1 MMGKPISKKVAQRL
15 RRSAKAIESSA
26 AAHQSTSKAK
36 VAGYAGAAI
45 AGAAGVAAAVRYM
58 RNGAPV
64 DEVKPGGTTL
74 HVQHDG
80 KGWALVS
87 EGEDDP
93 LDTFHTKKKAVSAG
107 REAAANSA
115 PSALI
120 IHRADG
126 SEEES
131 HRYQPA

>member
-1 MMGKPISKKVAQRL
+1 MGKPISKKVAQRL

-26 AAHQSTSKAK
+26 AAEQGTSKTKA
-36 VAGYAGAAI
+36 AGIAGAAI

-64 DEVKPGGTTL
+64 EEVIPGPTTL
-74 HVQHDG
+74 HVQHNG
-80 KGWALVS
+80 EGWVLVS
-87 EGEDDP
+87 EGEDEP
-93 LDTFHTKKKAVSAG
+93 VDTFLTKKKAVSAG
-107 REAAANSA
+107 REVAQNSA
-115 PSALI
+115 PSELI

>member
-26 AAHQSTSKAK
+26 ADHGTSKAK

-45 AGAAGVAAAVRYM
+45 AGAAGVAAAMRYM
-58 RNGAPV
+58 RNGAHV
-64 DEVKPGGTTL
+64 DEVKPEGTTL

-87 EGEDDP
+87 EGDKEP
-93 LDTFHTKKKAVSAG
+93 VDTFHTKKQAVSAG
-107 REAAANSA
+107 REVAANSA